1 MSSEEIKK
9 YDLLKALEVCVVDGG
24 GAGSSSSSSFHP
36 AAASLGT
43 IPLTPSSNG
52 HAESS
57 STIVTNNITI
67 PPPHKKQ
74 KLSHP
79 KPLHEKQRDERVSA
93 ARYRFRYLSMAERR
107 LLLLSEF
114 KISPIPSIAH
124 ECHPKSCRM
133 MWCPEDDTLFV
144 CIQTGCIHRCVP
156 ELCEYSEVSKSSN
169 QAFCVLSGK
178 MVDSD
183 PTDNTDDMFSGRL
196 QWTDV
201 ALQSFGIGENIR
213 THTRLDLKLIESLQ
227 ETEQASRIISQL
239 LHSPERE
246 RQEQQS
252 LSKTYSLCSEQF
264 LAMARRRLSLG
275 KYPIVTFQDFVM
287 IVWNGYQKSI
297 HHQTTRMSI
306 SGVLQNSIARLVCFL
321 WKKFTISTFPLSR
334 DLVKHKYRFTSH
346 VIVLVYSL
354 CHGVKDWLPK
364 LPELAA
370 CMPSSIDR
378 ICVPGFQS
386 RIFSK
391 ALSDFT
397 ESLCELMK
405 REPESTA
412 HFVRT
417 LFP

>member
-1 MSSEEIKK
+1 MS
-9 YDLLKALEVCVVDGG
+9 DNGH
-24 GAGSSSSSSFHP
+24 GSQSTFYP
-36 AAASLGT
+36 AAASLVT
-43 IPLTPSSNG
+43 VPLTPSSSG
-52 HAESS
+52 HVGSS
-57 STIVTNNITI
+57 SAVTNNTIIT
-67 PPPHKKQ
+67 PPHKKKQ
-74 KLSHP
+74 KLSHHP

-114 KISPIPSIAH
+114 KISPLSSFAH

-156 ELCEYSEVSKSSN
+156 ELCEYSELSKSSN

-178 MVDSD
+178 MVDGD

-196 QWTDV
+196 QWTDA

-213 THTRLDLKLIESLQ
+213 THTKLDLKLLESLQ

-252 LSKTYSLCSEQF
+252 LLKTYSLCSEQF

-297 HHQTTRMSI
+297 HQTTRMTVSI
-306 SGVLQNSIARLVCFL
+306 SGPLQNAIARLACFL

-364 LPELAA
+364 LPELSA

-378 ICVPGFQS
+378 ISVPGFQS

-417 LFP
+417 EFA